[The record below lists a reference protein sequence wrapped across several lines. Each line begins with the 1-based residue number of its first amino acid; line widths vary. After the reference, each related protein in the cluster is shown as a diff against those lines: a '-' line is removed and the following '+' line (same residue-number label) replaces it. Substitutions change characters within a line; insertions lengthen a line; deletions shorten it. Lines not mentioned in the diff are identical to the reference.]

1 MAGRVRAGCGHRQ
14 LRALFRPVSLP
25 SVTDASRALKYQ
37 VKDSLTS
44 HVDQAEEDAVSPL
57 VSLRYAS
64 SPTPVRLYAHAPNLH
79 SLGHAS
85 VFLVGGTDR
94 DVPPL
99 AIVLRSGDALLMSG
113 EGRRVFHGAHPS
125 VPLRLFAFLTFG
137 LQGYL
142 VY

>member
-1 MAGRVRAGCGHRQ
+1 MPSRRSSRSGTLAPPS
-14 LRALFRPVSLP
+14 LLKLPV
-25 SVTDASRALKYQ
+25 
-37 VKDSLTS
+37 
-44 HVDQAEEDAVSPL
+44 
-57 VSLRYAS
+57 
-64 SPTPVRLYAHAPNLH
+64 HAPTFH

-113 EGRRVFHGAHPS
+113 EGRRVFHGAHYA
-125 VPLRLFAFLTFG
+125 VPLRLFAFLTFR